1 MQVFFKFN
9 KDKLKQLATEVLA
22 LLQKESGTTEYLSVY
37 QSVHERIID
46 QRRERKRV
54 RAVQAITDP
63 KLAAQIKQKKTLQKI
78 NARKRKAQEFA
89 IKKRMK
95 I

>member
-78 NARKRKAQEFA
+78 NARKRNVCTNT
-89 IKKRMK
+89 INYKRS
-95 I
+95 